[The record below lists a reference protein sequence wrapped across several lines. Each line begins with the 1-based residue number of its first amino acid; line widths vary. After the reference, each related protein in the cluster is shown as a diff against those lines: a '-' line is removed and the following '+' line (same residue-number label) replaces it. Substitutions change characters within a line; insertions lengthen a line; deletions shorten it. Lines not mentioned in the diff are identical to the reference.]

1 MTERLYYSDSYLTEF
16 RATVVDTAD
25 QGRRVYLDRS
35 AFYPA
40 SGGQPGDLGAIGA
53 APVID
58 VIEEDDRIAHVLGSP
73 IDARDVACRI
83 DWARRFDHMQQHS
96 GQHLLSAV
104 LADLCRAATVG
115 FHLGA
120 EVSTVDVGVAALDA
134 GQVARV
140 ERRVNELVFENR
152 PITIGFEDA
161 AVASGVRKRTDRE
174 GELRIVTIR
183 DCDRSA
189 CGGTH
194 VRATGEIGPVLIRK
208 LDKIRGNVRIE
219 FLCGMRAVIRARAD
233 YDALSQAARALA
245 APLDETPKLVAA
257 HLERLSETEKSLK
270 KLAAELAVIRGRELY
285 AAAEPGAAG
294 VRRNFRR
301 LASGTFDDE
310 LRATAQG
317 FTSGERAVFVI
328 RIDHPPSLMLAV
340 SRDSGFNAGQ
350 IVKEAVTAAG
360 GRGGGSPTAAQGS
373 VPDAAALDR
382 VEQSLRAAGVIAA

>member
-16 RATVVDTAD
+16 RATVVETSD

-40 SGGQPGDLGAIGA
+40 SGGQPGDLGTIGA

-58 VIEEDDRIAHVLGSP
+58 VIDEGDRIAHVVAAPVEAGEL
-73 IDARDVACRI
+73 ACRI

-104 LADLCRAATVG
+104 LADLCQAPTVG

-120 EVSTVDVGVAALDA
+120 EVSTVDAGVAALDA
-134 GQVARV
+134 RQAARV

-161 AVASGVRKRTDRE
+161 AAASGVRKRTDRE

-208 LDKIRGNVRIE
+208 LDRIRGNVRIE
-219 FLCGMRAVIRARAD
+219 FLCGGRAVARARAD
-233 YDALSQAARALA
+233 YDALSLVARALA

-257 HLERLSETEKSLK
+257 NLDRLSETEKSLK
-270 KLAAELAVIRGRELY
+270 KLAAELAVLRGRELY
-285 AAAEPGAAG
+285 AAAEPDAAG
-294 VRRNFRR
+294 VRRHFRR
-301 LASGTFDDE
+301 LASGALDDE

-317 FTSGERAVFVI
+317 FTSGQRAVFVV
-328 RIDHPPSLMLAV
+328 RIDCPPSLMLAV
-340 SRDSGFNAGQ
+340 SRDSGIDAGG
-350 IVKEAVTAAG
+350 ILKEAVTAAG
-360 GRGGGSPTAAQGS
+360 GRGGGSPAAAQGS
-373 VPDAAALDR
+373 VPDAAALDL
-382 VEQSLRAAGVIAA
+382 VEQRLRAAGVIAG